1 MLRLLT
7 EKKEAYASSRL
18 IRCTLFFN
26 LSFSAPQ
33 FIPVYFAVLASLPPK
48 NTFGLFIRFA
58 YASNVCSKII
68 SDMFTIFVT
77 PILLLLLLIFS
88 CRHPLSYFP
97 GIPSLI
103 SLSFYSFIS
112 STLPCLP
119 GKDTPR
125 AFGASFRRHAA
136 PRTLV
141 LTFFSL
147 ASIHL
152 LRLSRTL

>member
-1 MLRLLT
+1 M
-7 EKKEAYASSRL
+7 
-18 IRCTLFFN
+18 FFN

-33 FIPVYFAVLASLPPK
+33 FIPTCSAVLASLPQK

-68 SDMFTIFVT
+68 SDMFTIFHLRHSSLLIL
-77 PILLLLLLIFS
+77 PILFLIFS
-88 CRHPLSYFP
+88 YRYPLSYFS

-103 SLSFYSFIS
+103 SLYSFIS
-112 STLPCLP
+112 STPPCLS

-125 AFGASFRRHAA
+125 AFGVSFRRHAA

-147 ASIHL
+147 VSIPM
-152 LRLSRTL
+152 LRISRTL